1 MAFTDEMERFLRAT
15 APEHDEIQSEMAS
28 YAAEHGFPI
37 VGPDAGGVL
46 RLLARLTDARRVFEF
61 GSGFGYSAY
70 WFLAGMHEDG
80 EVVLTEHDADELE
93 MAREFLDRAGLA
105 HRAEFREGDAMAIVD
120 EYDGPFDVVLLD
132 HEKER
137 YAEGFRTVQ
146 EKVRPGGVVVT
157 DNVVG
162 GPFEFRDVLAH
173 LEDGETLPDD
183 EQAAGVVEYLRT
195 VEENP
200 GFEGS
205 VLPVGSGL
213 SVAVKVPSRW

>member
-1 MAFTDEMERFLRAT
+1 MVRTDEMERFLRAT
-15 APEHDEIQSEMAS
+15 APEHDDVQAAMAS
-28 YAAEHGFPI
+28 HADERGFPI

-80 EVVLTEHDADELE
+80 EIVLTERETDELE
-93 MAREFLDRAGLA
+93 MAREFLERAGLA
-105 HRAEFREGDAMAIVD
+105 DRADFREGDAMALVD

-132 HEKER
+132 HEKDR
-137 YAEGFRTVQ
+137 YADGFRTVQ
-146 EKVRPGGVVVT
+146 EKVRPGGVIVA
-157 DNVVG
+157 DNITH
-162 GPFEFRDVLAH
+162 GPIDFDDLLAH
-173 LEDGETLPDD
+173 LEGEPLPGDV
-183 EQAAGVVEYLRT
+183 QTAGVAEYLRT

-200 GFEGS
+200 AFEGS